1 MGISESEQCSDL
13 GELLRWRAIHEPEKR
28 AFTFLHNGEVE
39 LAHLSYRELDRQA
52 RAIAAALQEGCAT
65 GERALLLYPP
75 GLEFISAFFGCLYA
89 GVVAI
94 PAPLPDQIRLK
105 RTLPRLQALVADAQ
119 ASLVLTDFRNST
131 GIAESGA
138 LSSLKLRATD
148 EFTDGDACDQL
159 AACWQPPSVDG
170 DTLAYLQYTS
180 GSTSAP
186 KGVMVSH
193 GNLMRHCAHIR
204 QAWDYRSDSIA
215 ATWLP
220 HFHDYGLVDGLIQPL
235 FTGASAFVMSPV
247 AFYMRPVRWL
257 KTISRYAV
265 THSQGPNFAFEHCVE
280 KVKPEQCADL
290 NLRTWRIASNGSEP
304 IAMETI
310 ERFVAAFEP
319 YGFRREAF
327 YPAYGLAEATLL
339 VATRQHGSLPAA
351 RVCDAEALQ
360 RHRVVEPSPGQ
371 SDQRVRSVVSCG
383 TPIGDTN
390 VVIVDPD
397 SLKPCAPSEVGE
409 ICVSSPGVTLGYWRR
424 NEETART
431 FRCFVDGNG
440 PFLRTGDLG
449 FMSNGELYITGRIK
463 DVIIIRGRNHY
474 PQDIELTV
482 AQSHPALR
490 PGHGA
495 AFGLEVKGTERLVV
509 VQEVRRSYLRSVDID
524 DEVVGNIREAV
535 SEQHEI
541 QVYNAVLVRP
551 GTIPKTS
558 SGKIQRSVCR
568 QRFLDGTLETLEAG
582 RADLDAA
589 PIPTP
594 V

>member
-13 GELLRWRAIHEPEKR
+13 VGLLRWRAIRQPDKR
-28 AFTFLHNGEVE
+28 AFTFLHNGEIE

-52 RAIAAALQEGCAT
+52 RTIAAGLQEARAS

-94 PAPLPDQIRLK
+94 PAPLPNQIRLK
-105 RTLPRLQALVADAQ
+105 RTLPRLQALVEDAQ
-119 ASLVLTDFRNST
+119 ASLVLTDSRNST
-131 GIAESGA
+131 RIAESGA
-138 LSSLKLRATD
+138 LSSLELRATD
-148 EFTDGDACDQL
+148 RLTDEDACDQL
-159 AACWQPPSVDG
+159 AASWQSPDIDG

-180 GSTSAP
+180 GSTSVP

-204 QAWDYRSDSIA
+204 QAWDYRADSVA
-215 ATWLP
+215 ATWMP
-220 HFHDYGLVDGLIQPL
+220 HFHDYGLVDGLIQLL

-257 KTISRYAV
+257 NTISRYAV
-265 THSQGPNFAFEHCVE
+265 THSQGPNFAFEHCVD

-290 NLRTWRIASNGSEP
+290 NLSSWRIASNGSEP
-304 IAMETI
+304 IAMDTI

-319 YGFRREAF
+319 HGFRRAAF

-339 VATRQHGSLPAA
+339 VATRQHGSLPSA
-351 RVCDAEALQ
+351 RTCDAEALQ
-360 RHRVVEPSPGQ
+360 RHHVVEASPEQ
-371 SDQRVRSVVSCG
+371 SDQRVRMVVSCG
-383 TPIGDTN
+383 APIGDTN

-409 ICVSSPGVTLGYWRR
+409 ICVASSAVALGYWRR
-424 NEETART
+424 TEETART
-431 FRCFVDGNG
+431 FRCFVDGEG

-449 FMSNGELYITGRIK
+449 FMSNGELYVTGRIK
-463 DVIIIRGRNHY
+463 DVIIIRGCNHY

-490 PGHGA
+490 PGHGT
-495 AFGLEVKGTERLVV
+495 AFGLEVKGKERLVV
-509 VQEVRRSYLRSVDID
+509 VQEVRRSHLRCVDVV
-524 DEVVGNIREAV
+524 EVVGNIREAV

-541 QVYNAVLVRP
+541 QVYDAVLVRP

-558 SGKIQRSVCR
+558 SGKIQRSACR
-568 QRFLDGTLETLEAG
+568 QRFLDGTLEILEAG

-589 PIPTP
+589 PMPTP

>member
-1 MGISESEQCSDL
+1 MGIVELEQCSNL
-13 GELLRWRAIHEPEKR
+13 VELLRWRAIHQDEKR

-39 LAHLSYRELDRQA
+39 LTRLSYRELDRQA
-52 RAIAAALQEGCAT
+52 RAIAAALQGTSAI

-75 GLEFISAFFGCLYA
+75 GLEFLSAFFGCLYA

-105 RTLPRLQALVADAQ
+105 RTLPRLRALVEDAQ
-119 ASLVLTDFRNST
+119 ASLVLTDFRHAAR
-131 GIAESGA
+131 IVESGA
-138 LSSLKLRATD
+138 LSALEIRATD
-148 EFTDGDACDQL
+148 RLTDEDACAQL
-159 AACWQPPSVDG
+159 AARWQPPEVYG
-170 DTLAYLQYTS
+170 DSLAYLQYTS
-180 GSTSAP
+180 GSTSSP

-193 GNLMRHCAHIR
+193 SNLMLHCAHIR
-204 QAWDYRSDSIA
+204 QAWDYRVDSIA

-235 FTGASAFVMSPV
+235 FTGASTFVMSPI
-247 AFYMRPVRWL
+247 AFYMRPLRWL
-257 KTISRYAV
+257 KTISRYTV
-265 THSQGPNFAFEHCVE
+265 THSQGPNFAFEHCID
-280 KVKPEQCADL
+280 KITPEQCAGL
-290 NLRTWRIASNGSEP
+290 NLSSWRIASNGSEP
-304 IAMETI
+304 VTMETM

-319 YGFRREAF
+319 YGFRRAAF

-339 VATRQHGSLPAA
+339 VATRQHGNLPAA
-351 RVCDAEALQ
+351 RMCDAEALQ
-360 RHRVVEPSPGQ
+360 KHRVVEASPGQ
-371 SDQRVRSVVSCG
+371 SAQRVRLVVSCG
-383 TPIGDTN
+383 VPIGDTH

-397 SLKPCAPSEVGE
+397 SLKLCAPSEVGE
-409 ICVSSPGVTLGYWRR
+409 ICVASSGISTGYWRR
-424 NEETART
+424 PEETART
-431 FRCFVDGNG
+431 FRCFIDGKG

-449 FMSNGELYITGRIK
+449 FMSNGEVYVTGRIK

-490 PGHGA
+490 PGHGT
-495 AFGLEVKGTERLVV
+495 AFGLEVKGKERLVV
-509 VQEVRRSYLRSVDID
+509 VQEVRRSYLQSVDI

-541 QVYNAVLVRP
+541 QVYEVVLVRP
-551 GTIPKTS
+551 GSIPKTS

-568 QRFLDGTLETLEAG
+568 LRFLDGTLETLQAT
-582 RADLDAA
+582 DLDVTL
-589 PIPTP
+589 ISTP